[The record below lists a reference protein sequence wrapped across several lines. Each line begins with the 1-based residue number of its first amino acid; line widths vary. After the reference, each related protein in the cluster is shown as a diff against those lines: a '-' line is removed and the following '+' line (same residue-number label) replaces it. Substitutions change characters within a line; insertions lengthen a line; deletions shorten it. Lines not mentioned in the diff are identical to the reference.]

1 MRTSSR
7 FIILVVCVFL
17 SACGGQAPTPAPP
30 ALVVRTATAVMGSSV
45 VATATATTPSVT
57 ATAMAPT
64 PTNSVTAPASA
75 ATATPVPTAT
85 TVPTP
90 TAAVA
95 VSTTYVIAPMQ
106 SRARYTVNEQFT
118 NLPTPNDAVGE
129 TSGVTGQ
136 LVLDA
141 QGLPAP
147 GSTITVDLRT
157 LTSDRPPRDSYL
169 RQNSLE
175 SDTFPTAT
183 FVVTSAEGMNAPL
196 TATPTAFR
204 LVGTMTL
211 HGVTRPLTWETTAAA
226 DGDAISAIATTRF
239 KMGDFSITPPKIAV
253 LTTSDMV
260 KLDMKLV
267 LTRKAS

>member
-1 MRTSSR
+1 MRASSR
-7 FIILVVCVFL
+7 FIIFAACVFL
-17 SACGGQAPTPAPP
+17 SACGGQESAPTSP
-30 ALVVRTATAVMGSSV
+30 ALVVRTATATSSSV
-45 VATATATTPSVT
+45 VATATTTTSPVVP
-57 ATAMAPT
+57 A
-64 PTNSVTAPASA
+64 TAPAPTIGATATVPA
-75 ATATPVPTAT
+75 ATATPTPTAT
-85 TVPTP
+85 IVPTP
-90 TAAVA
+90 TTAMA
-95 VSTTYVIAPMQ
+95 VSTTTYGIVPMQ

-129 TSGVTGQ
+129 TGGVAGQ
-136 LVLDA
+136 IVLDA

-147 GSTITVDLRT
+147 GSTITVDMRT
-157 LTSDRPPRDSYL
+157 LTSDRPPRDIYL

-175 SDTFPTAT
+175 SDKFPTAT

-211 HGVTRPLTWETTAAA
+211 HGVTRPLTWETTAAT
-226 DGDAISAIATTRF
+226 DGDAISATATTRF
-239 KMGDFSITPPKIAV
+239 KMEDFGITPPKIAV